1 MQALLLLFC
10 LLASLLPAHARFI
23 SYMKSQPGM
32 FVSSIS
38 GPSAPTTCMPIA
50 TMPLDTLQFH
60 KLRSKL
66 QLIQSYMTSHVN
78 TYTNSF
84 PFTSHLFTISPFKLH
99 DHLFIGKVRP
109 FEQPGFLFVGNSS
122 EEEKC
127 PYEWSYIINYVL
139 SWFYNI
145 RII

>member
-1 MQALLLLFC
+1 
-10 LLASLLPAHARFI
+10 
-23 SYMKSQPGM
+23 
-32 FVSSIS
+32 
-38 GPSAPTTCMPIA
+38 
-50 TMPLDTLQFH
+50 MPLDTLQFH

-127 PYEWSYIINYVL
+127 PYE
-139 SWFYNI
+139 
-145 RII
+145 

>member
-10 LLASLLPAHARFI
+10 LLASLLPARARFI

-99 DHLFIGKVRP
+99 DHLFIGKGP
-109 FEQPGFLFVGNSS
+109 LNSLVS
-122 EEEKC
+122 CSLETVVKKR
-127 PYEWSYIINYVL
+127 NAL
-139 SWFYNI
+139 MNDHT
-145 RII
+145 